1 MRLLVV
7 EDNVELGEL
16 LCEGLEAEAFAVDY
30 AANAQ
35 EASDALHDTRY
46 AAVVLDLGLPD
57 RDGAQLLRELRQR
70 RDNTPVLVLT
80 ARRDVEDRVKGLQI
94 GADDYLTKPFALEE
108 LVARLRALLRR
119 PGEML
124 GKVLELSNLE
134 LDTDGR
140 QVYVEKRPEALSAQ
154 ELALL
159 ELLMRRSGRV
169 VPKKYV
175 EDQLFGVMSEVGG
188 NAVEVA
194 VHRLRKKL
202 ETMGAKVEIH
212 TVRGVGYLL
221 AEMTT

>member
-1 MRLLVV
+1 MRLLIV
-7 EDNVELGEL
+7 EDNAELGEL
-16 LCEGLEAEAFAVDY
+16 ICQGLEAEAFAVDY
-30 AANAQ
+30 AGTAL
-35 EASDALHDTRY
+35 EATDALRDTRY
-46 AAVVLDLGLPD
+46 AAIVLDLGLPD
-57 RDGAQLLRELRQR
+57 RDGTLLLRDLRQK

-80 ARRDVEDRVKGLQI
+80 ARTDVEDRVKGLQV
-94 GADDYLTKPFALEE
+94 GADDYLIKPFALEE
-108 LVARLRALLRR
+108 LIARLRALLRR

-124 GKVLELSNLE
+124 GKVLEMKNLA
-134 LDTDGR
+134 LDTEGR
-140 QVYVEKRPEALSAQ
+140 QAYVRGQPEALSAQ

-175 EDQLFGVMSEVGG
+175 EDQLFGVMSDVGG

-202 ETMGAKVEIH
+202 ETMGAQVEIH

-221 AEMTT
+221 SEAQG

>member
-16 LCEGLEAEAFAVDY
+16 ICSGLEAEAFAVDY
-30 AANAQ
+30 AGTAQ
-35 EASDALHDTRY
+35 EASEALRDTRY
-46 AAVVLDLGLPD
+46 AAIVLDLGLPD
-57 RDGAQLLRELRQR
+57 RDGTLLLRELRQR

-80 ARRDVEDRVKGLQI
+80 ARTDVEDRVKGLQI
-94 GADDYLTKPFALEE
+94 GADDYLIKPFALEE
-108 LVARLRALLRR
+108 LIARLRALLRR

-124 GKVLELSNLE
+124 GKVLQLNNLAI
-134 LDTDGR
+134 DTEGR
-140 QVYVEKRPEALSAQ
+140 QAYVGDRPEALSAQ

-159 ELLMRRSGRV
+159 ELLMRRASRV

-202 ETMGAKVEIH
+202 EAMGAQVEIH

-221 AEMTT
+221 SEAAA

>member
-16 LCEGLEAEAFAVDY
+16 LCQGLEAESFAVDY
-30 AANAQ
+30 AGTAQ
-35 EASDALHDTRY
+35 EASEALRDTRY
-46 AAVVLDLGLPD
+46 AAIVLDLGLPD

-80 ARRDVEDRVKGLQI
+80 ARTEVEDRVRGLQI
-94 GADDYLTKPFALEE
+94 GADDYMVKPFALEE

-124 GKVLELSNLE
+124 GKVLQLKNLAM
-134 LDTDGR
+134 DTEGR
-140 QVYVEKRPEALSAQ
+140 QAYVDDRPEQLSAQ

-159 ELLMRRSGRV
+159 ELLMRRSSRV
-169 VPKKYV
+169 VPRKYV

-194 VHRLRKKL
+194 IHRLRKRL
-202 ETMGAKVEIH
+202 EAMGAEVEIH

-221 AEMTT
+221 SEAQA

>member
-7 EDNVELGEL
+7 EDNIELGEL
-16 LCEGLEAEAFAVDY
+16 ICSGLEAESFAVDY
-30 AANAQ
+30 AGTAQ
-35 EASDALHDTRY
+35 EATESLRDTRY
-46 AAVVLDLGLPD
+46 AAIVLDLGLPD
-57 RDGAQLLRELRQR
+57 RDGTVLLRELRQR

-80 ARRDVEDRVKGLQI
+80 ARTDVEDRVRGLQI
-94 GADDYLTKPFALEE
+94 GADDYLSKPFALEE

-124 GKVLELSNLE
+124 GKVLQLNNLAM
-134 LDTDGR
+134 DTEGR
-140 QVYVEKRPEALSAQ
+140 QAYVDDRPEPLSAQ

-159 ELLMRRSGRV
+159 ELLMRRASRV

-194 VHRLRKKL
+194 IHRLRKKL
-202 ETMGAKVEIH
+202 EAMGAQVEIH

-221 AEMTT
+221 AEAQA

>member
-16 LCEGLEAEAFAVDY
+16 LCGGLEAEAFAVDY
-30 AANAQ
+30 ATTAE
-35 EASDALHDTRY
+35 EASDALRDTRY

-57 RDGAQLLRELRQR
+57 RDGSLLLRELRQR

-80 ARRDVEDRVKGLQI
+80 ARTEVEDKVKGLQI
-94 GADDYLTKPFALEE
+94 GADDYLSKPFALEE
-108 LVARLRALLRR
+108 LIARLRALLRR

-124 GKVLELSNLE
+124 GKVLELGNIAF
-134 LDTDGR
+134 DTEGR
-140 QVYVEKRPEALSAQ
+140 QIYVTGRPQTLSAQ
-154 ELALL
+154 ELTLL
-159 ELLMRRSGRV
+159 EILMRRSNRV

-194 VHRLRKKL
+194 IHRLRKKL
-202 ETMGAKVEIH
+202 EAMGAQVEIH
-212 TVRGVGYLL
+212 TIRGVGYLL
-221 AEMTT
+221 SEPKS

>member
-16 LCEGLEAEAFAVDY
+16 LCSGLEAEAFATDY
-30 AANAQ
+30 ASTAEEAANA
-35 EASDALHDTRY
+35 LRDTHY
-46 AAVVLDLGLPD
+46 AAIVLDLGLPD
-57 RDGAQLLRELRQR
+57 RDGTLLLRELRQR

-80 ARRDVEDRVKGLQI
+80 ARTDVEDRVKGLQI
-94 GADDYLTKPFALEE
+94 GADDYLIKPFALEE
-108 LVARLRALLRR
+108 LIARLRALLRR

-124 GKVLELSNLE
+124 GKVLQMNNLAM
-134 LDTDGR
+134 DTEGR
-140 QVYVEKRPEALSAQ
+140 QAYVNERPEALSAQ
-154 ELALL
+154 EMALL
-159 ELLMRRSGRV
+159 EVLMRRASRV
-169 VPKKYV
+169 VPKKYL

-202 ETMGAKVEIH
+202 EAMGAEVEIH

-221 AEMTT
+221 SEAQA